1 MAKFI
6 VKGKVKY
13 NGKLYASG
21 SVVEV
26 SDKDA
31 AEFKK
36 HGWEVVKGKKQEG
49 EGDGQGQGQKDSELT
64 VNSKKEL
71 IVAELVK
78 RGIEHDPAKT
88 KAELF
93 ALLA

>member
-6 VKGKVKY
+6 VKGRVKY
-13 NGKLYASG
+13 NGVLYASG
-21 SVVEV
+21 AVVEV
-26 SDKDA
+26 ADKDA

-36 HGWEVVKGKKQEG
+36 HGWELAKAGKQKEG
-49 EGDGQGQGQKDSELT
+49 EGQGQKEGEVTLT

-71 IVAELVK
+71 ILAELVK
-78 RGIEHDPAKT
+78 RGIEHDPEKT
-88 KAELF
+88 KAELI